1 MMIPDAI
8 KRALLRYLPFAP
20 AIMLAVL
27 LPQYWVDVPQYDEWD
42 SVTLFEHLSQGS
54 LTLDLLFKQVN
65 EYRQFFP
72 NVIFVALGK
81 LTHWDLRYEMIVIF
95 VAVCLISMNVR
106 RLAALTTETSAI
118 QFAVLFFAANL
129 IIFSLTQY
137 ENWWQAQQLVYYLP
151 ILCVTTCVMVA
162 RSGLNTSAKF
172 AICGALAFVSMFS
185 SANGVVCWIVVLPLL
200 VFTEWATNRR
210 LVTWL
215 SVGWMVATGLSVAL
229 YLDGYHKPWWTPSP
243 STALYHPWSALIYFL
258 GFIGGPLG
266 LERPRL
272 SLTAGTVMMIGFIA
286 VCVYL
291 FRHRDDRVLAE
302 RAIGWL
308 VIGGY
313 SLVTGVL
320 TTIGRVGLPNGPAQ
334 VPRYLGFS
342 VYFLLALTFLA
353 YIIGQDLQRRSCRTS
368 RLAPHPLTFATILV
382 LILYQPFWYALSFR
396 QMDAW
401 QSRLLQAKASILL
414 INQLPDTRL
423 TKILYPNVQFLVE
436 KANALDQL
444 SLLRPSLVKTKH
456 LNELRGPGGGHD
468 GDLVLLDKTA
478 EGFTAS
484 GSCRLSETR
493 SPDAVILA
501 YDADNKDPVAFAMTH
516 PVKRPWSITQGAAT
530 KGEWTVR
537 FAPEQLPQLPVT
549 ISAWAFDATTGQVF
563 RLSGDKQINAGP

>member
-1 MMIPDAI
+1 MVQPI

-20 AIMLAVL
+20 AILLAVL

-54 LTLDLLFKQVN
+54 LTLDLLFKQIN

-106 RLAALTTETSAI
+106 RLAALTAETSAI

-151 ILCVTTCVMVA
+151 ILCVTTCVVVG
-162 RSGLNTSAKF
+162 RSSLNTLAKF

-200 VFTEWATNRR
+200 VFTEWATHRR
-210 LVTWL
+210 LVIWL
-215 SVGWMVATGLSVAL
+215 SAGWMVAAGLSVAL

-243 STALYHPWSALIYFL
+243 STALYHPWRALIYFL

-272 SLTAGTVMMIGFIA
+272 SLAAGVVMMIGFIA

-291 FRHRDDRVLAE
+291 FRHRDNRILAE
-302 RAIGWL
+302 RAAPWL
-308 VIGGY
+308 VIGAY

-320 TTIGRVGLPNGPAQ
+320 TTIGRVGLASGPSQ

-342 VYFLLALTFLA
+342 VYFLLALIFLA
-353 YIIGQDLQRRSCRTS
+353 YIVGQDMQRRSRRVF
-368 RLAPHPLTFATILV
+368 RLAPNPLAFATILV

-401 QSRLLQAKASILL
+401 QTRLLQAKASILL
-414 INQLPDTRL
+414 INQLPDSRL

-444 SLLRPSLVKTKH
+444 GLLRPSLIKTKH
-456 LNELRGPGGGHD
+456 LNELRGAGLGYD
-468 GDLVLLDKTA
+468 GELVRLDRTS
-478 EGFTAS
+478 EGLTAS
-484 GSCRLSETR
+484 GLCTR
-493 SPDAVILA
+493 SEAPVPDAVILA
-501 YDADNKDPVAFAMTH
+501 YDAGNKDPIAFAMTH

-530 KGEWTVR
+530 NGEWTVR
-537 FAPEQLPQLPVT
+537 FVPEQLPQSPVT
-549 ISAWAFDATTGQVF
+549 ISAWAFNATTGQVF
-563 RLSGDKQINAGP
+563 RLRGDKQIPTGP

>member
-1 MMIPDAI
+1 MVQPI

-20 AIMLAVL
+20 AILLAVL

-54 LTLDLLFKQVN
+54 LTLDLLFKQIN

-106 RLAALTTETSAI
+106 RLAALTAETSAI

-151 ILCVTTCVMVA
+151 ILCVTTCVVVG
-162 RSGLNTSAKF
+162 RSSLNTLAKF

-200 VFTEWATNRR
+200 VFTEWATHRR
-210 LVTWL
+210 LVIWL
-215 SVGWMVATGLSVAL
+215 SAGWMVAAGLSVAL

-243 STALYHPWSALIYFL
+243 STALYHPWRALIYFL

-272 SLTAGTVMMIGFIA
+272 SLAAGVVMMIGFIA

-291 FRHRDDRVLAE
+291 FRHRDNRILAE
-302 RAIGWL
+302 RAAPWL
-308 VIGGY
+308 VIGAY
-313 SLVTGVL
+313 SLVTGML
-320 TTIGRVGLPNGPAQ
+320 TTIGRVGLASGPSQ

-342 VYFLLALTFLA
+342 VYFLLALIFLA
-353 YIIGQDLQRRSCRTS
+353 YIVGQDMQRRSRRVF
-368 RLAPHPLTFATILV
+368 RLAPNPLAFATILV

-401 QSRLLQAKASILL
+401 QTRLLQAKASILL
-414 INQLPDTRL
+414 INQLPDSRL

-444 SLLRPSLVKTKH
+444 GLLRPSLIKTKH
-456 LNELRGPGGGHD
+456 LNELRGAGLGYD
-468 GDLVLLDKTA
+468 GELVRLDRTS
-478 EGFTAS
+478 EGLTAS
-484 GSCRLSETR
+484 GLCTR
-493 SPDAVILA
+493 SEAPVPDAVILA
-501 YDADNKDPVAFAMTH
+501 YDAGNKDPIAFAMTH

-530 KGEWTVR
+530 NGEWTVR
-537 FAPEQLPQLPVT
+537 FVPEQLPQSPVT
-549 ISAWAFDATTGQVF
+549 ISAWAFNATTGQVF
-563 RLSGDKQINAGP
+563 RLRGDKQIPTGP